1 MKISHLFAKQRLI
14 YPNQCNFLVIKDNV
28 VHITATFGLVTGQT
42 TVASDVTSKYNKLGE
57 PYQQGFILE
66 TFKAM
71 PGVGKIGWN
80 ANETPYQGIFS
91 RPLGYGNSKRNKIK
105 CNQQFVNFLL
115 FPIIIQDKPKPLGSS
130 KIIRSGMLIG
140 KYELNSKSQEDQSV
154 WAWPKPYLNP
164 KRYH

>member
-1 MKISHLFAKQRLI
+1 LHALPPTALELESIQI
-14 YPNQCNFLVIKDNV
+14 FLSYFTVTNSFLLDGICIHNRPEYNINVPEDNV

-80 ANETPYQGIFS
+80 ANETPYQGTYS
-91 RPLGYGNSKRNKIK
+91 RPQGYGNNNRNKIK
-105 CNQQFVNFLL
+105 CNLHVVNYLL
-115 FPIIIQDKPKPLGSS
+115 FPINN
-130 KIIRSGMLIG
+130 IIRWSSG
-140 KYELNSKSQEDQSV
+140 
-154 WAWPKPYLNP
+154 KPNP
-164 KRYH
+164 

>member
-1 MKISHLFAKQRLI
+1 M
-14 YPNQCNFLVIKDNV
+14 
-28 VHITATFGLVTGQT
+28 
-42 TVASDVTSKYNKLGE
+42 ASDVTSKYNKLGE

-91 RPLGYGNSKRNKIK
+91 KPLGYAGIANEIK
-105 CNQQFVNFLL
+105 VNVQCSLDFVNLSL
-115 FPIIIQDKPKPLGSS
+115 FPIIIQGKAKPLGNSDN
-130 KIIRSGMLIG
+130 KRSGILVG
-140 KYELNSKSQEDQSV
+140 KLELNSKSRRPI
-154 WAWPKPYLNP
+154 WAWPKPCLNP